1 MAQKKSDFRRGW
13 GKMTVIVNAVIDAIL
28 AAGGD
33 DDDVARLETLAPQI
47 AAMSIAARPPKPEEE
62 VVEEVPAQPV
72 VPAYPQV
79 GEVFELTFDGDAPEN
94 QPLEIVRYFGY
105 NPEGWKHKG
114 LRVGGKQTCR
124 FKLVQVGYC
133 RNLDEVKERLKK
145 YGKIPGGQWLKAF
158 KMAYP
163 QPDGNGP
170 IGVADSS
177 WVNPDGLARFPV
189 VGSGGDLRFGW
200 AGVARGDRWRWLVAV
215 E

>member
-47 AAMSIAARPPKPEEE
+47 AALSIAARPPKPEEE
-62 VVEEVPAQPV
+62 VVEEAPSQPA
-72 VPAYPQV
+72 VPAYPAV

-105 NPEGWKHKG
+105 NSEGWKHKG

-133 RNLDEVKERLKK
+133 PNLEVVQERLKAH
-145 YGKIPGGQWLKAF
+145 GKNPGGQWMKAF
-158 KMAYP
+158 KVAYP

-170 IGVADSS
+170 VGVADSS
-177 WVNPDGLARFPV
+177 WAHPNGDALFPIV
-189 VGSGGDLRFGW
+189 LTDGDLYFVW
-200 AGVARGDRWRWLVAV
+200 AGIFQAASWRWLVAV

>member
-13 GKMTVIVNAVIDAIL
+13 GKMTVIVNAVIDAVL

-47 AAMSIAARPPKPEEE
+47 AAMTIAARPPKPEEE
-62 VVEEVPAQPV
+62 TVEEVPA
-72 VPAYPQV
+72 VPAYPKV
-79 GEVFELTFDGDAPEN
+79 GEIFELSFDGDVPEN

-105 NPEGWKHKG
+105 DPDDGWKHKG

-133 RNLDEVKERLKK
+133 RNLDEVKERLKAH
-145 YGKIPGGQWLKAF
+145 GKNPGGQWMKAF

-170 IGVADSS
+170 IGIADAS
-177 WVNPDGLARFPV
+177 WVDPRGRARFPMV
-189 VGSGGDLRFGW
+189 FSGGDLCLLW
-200 AGVARGDRWRWLVAV
+200 ADIDQGGDWRWLVAV